1 MLNWIKWLVLGAI
14 ALVIL
19 ALGGVYL
26 TLYLSLPTLDGNEAT
41 SRIAAPVTLER
52 DNMGQGVI
60 TAQDKFD
67 AAYALGFAHGQDR
80 FFQMDLQRR
89 SASGRLSEWV
99 GDVALEIDKG
109 ARFHQFSQRAVK
121 VFDTLP
127 LPQQQLLIS
136 YSHGVNAAL
145 DEYTVPPFEYVAA
158 GLTLEPWQP
167 TDSIL
172 VAYSMYLD
180 LQGGQIEIDLAR
192 TALKE
197 TYGDDLYAFI
207 TQPSHHQ
214 AALDG
219 SIIPYSSAE
228 APVYPASL
236 GTPAMEPDDTLIKD
250 NAPLNKSAPLEDS
263 DITDANDEV
272 KNDAASEDNDAPTG
286 DLQSESASPETSASP
301 EEKTINKNSTSHEK
315 ADLPNEDDLIEE
327 RNSTEERNSVEEN
340 NSIEEIKP
348 TEENDPSKESMPIDA
363 AETPSVD
370 SANQESLP
378 NDGSTSTDETGSSET
393 KNSSKEAKT
402 SVTGST
408 SEIESATDNAD
419 ISEIENINTSDI
431 PKATDNTNS
440 ADTEKTKDKSNNS
453 DSDISSDSGSDGVS
467 VNTTDNG
474 GPRTEN
480 NTLSYYNAAELPD
493 IGSNNW
499 AVTGNL
505 TATGSGLL
513 ANDMHLGLRVPI
525 IWYRTQLN
533 YFDTKKT
540 DLKQTNLSQANSN
553 PFSSNQAGTNQV
565 NSNQAVSVTGVSL
578 PGLPGVIVG
587 TNNKVAWGFTNANL
601 DNLDWILL
609 SDDTPTKMV
618 DEVIVSKEVSHT
630 FQLEISQY
638 GPVKHLDGK
647 RYALN
652 WVAHHPFAVNLSIVD
667 LGTAN
672 TVHDAIAVG
681 KDIAI
686 PTQNMVI
693 VDDTG
698 SAAWLPGGAVMDRQQ
713 ASFTAINA
721 NDITP
726 ASYTPARSTNLPVVI
741 NPSSDRIWTANAR
754 VIAADD
760 IARLGDG
767 GYALGARSQQIRD
780 RLFEK
785 DTFNEN
791 DFYAIQLD
799 NHAQFLIPWQ
809 QLLSGLLL
817 NDNIEFKAD
826 LAYLRTWGE
835 CACEDSVGYTLVKH
849 FRKEVVS
856 QLFGKILAS
865 IDKQGVESRSLLR
878 GIEPAVWQLIHT
890 QPDSW
895 LPEGTGSFND
905 LLVDAYRRAK
915 HALLDKYSPIEANM
929 DDLRWGSVNALMVK
943 HPFSAQIPFVGH
955 KLNMD
960 KVEGFGDTY
969 MPAVQSPTFGASERF
984 FVSPGHLDDA
994 ILTLPGAQSGHP
1006 LSPFFK
1012 AGFED
1017 YATQAATPLLPGK
1030 LIHLR
1035 QWYPKDKE

>member
-14 ALVIL
+14 ALVVL
-19 ALGGVYL
+19 ALGGVYMAL
-26 TLYLSLPTLDGNEAT
+26 QLSLPTLDGNHAT
-41 SRIAAPVTLER
+41 SRITAPATLAR
-52 DNMGQGVI
+52 DNMGHAVI
-60 TAQDKFD
+60 NAQDKFD

-89 SASGRLSEWV
+89 SASGRLAEWV
-99 GDVALEIDKG
+99 GDVALEIDKN
-109 ARFHQFSQRAVK
+109 ARFHQFSKRAVK
-121 VFDTLP
+121 VFDSLP
-127 LPQQQLLIS
+127 LTQKQLLVS

-145 DEYTVPPFEYVAA
+145 DEYTVPPFEYIAA
-158 GLTLEPWQP
+158 GLTLSPWQP

-172 VAYSMYLD
+172 VAFSMYLD

-197 TYGDDLYAFI
+197 TYGTPLYNFI
-207 TQPSHHQ
+207 TQPSRYQ

-219 SIIPYSSAE
+219 SELALYHADVPPY
-228 APVYPASL
+228 PILP
-236 GTPAMEPDDTLIKD
+236 EPT
-250 NAPLNKSAPLEDS
+250 S
-263 DITDANDEV
+263 
-272 KNDAASEDNDAPTG
+272 
-286 DLQSESASPETSASP
+286 SESTPSEPVSPE
-301 EEKTINKNSTSHEK
+301 
-315 ADLPNEDDLIEE
+315 
-327 RNSTEERNSVEEN
+327 
-340 NSIEEIKP
+340 
-348 TEENDPSKESMPIDA
+348 PS
-363 AETPSVD
+363 
-370 SANQESLP
+370 
-378 NDGSTSTDETGSSET
+378 STD
-393 KNSSKEAKT
+393 
-402 SVTGST
+402 SVSGGDNIHSVAPITT
-408 SEIESATDNAD
+408 EISLQT
-419 ISEIENINTSDI
+419 
-431 PKATDNTNS
+431 
-440 ADTEKTKDKSNNS
+440 
-453 DSDISSDSGSDGVS
+453 
-467 VNTTDNG
+467 
-474 GPRTEN
+474 
-480 NTLSYYNAAELPD
+480 YNAEELPD

-533 YFDTKKT
+533 YKDAPRATISEAYQSP
-540 DLKQTNLSQANSN
+540 DVSGV
-553 PFSSNQAGTNQV
+553 SSSVT
-565 NSNQAVSVTGVSL
+565 SVSVTGVSL

-601 DNLDWILL
+601 DNLDWIALA
-609 SDDTPTKMV
+609 DDTPTQMV

-630 FQLEISQY
+630 YTLELSEY
-638 GPVKHLDGK
+638 GPVKHVNGK

-652 WVAHHPFAVNLSIVD
+652 WVAHHPFAVNLAIVN

-672 TVHDAIAVG
+672 TVDDAIEVG

-693 VDDTG
+693 VDDSG
-698 SAAWLPGGAVMDRQQ
+698 SAAWLPGGAVMNREQ
-713 ASFTAINA
+713 ASFTAIDENTV
-721 NDITP
+721 TP
-726 ASYTPARSTNLPVVI
+726 TAPTRTTNLPVVK
-741 NPSSDRIWTANAR
+741 NPSSNRIWTANAR
-754 VIAADD
+754 VISADD
-760 IARLGDG
+760 VARLGDG
-767 GYALGARSQQIRD
+767 GYALGARGQQIRD

-799 NHAQFLIPWQ
+799 NHAQFLLPWQ

-826 LAYLRTWGE
+826 LAYLRKWGE

-856 QLFGKILAS
+856 QLFGKILTS
-865 IDKQGVESRSLLR
+865 IDNQGVQSRSLLR

-895 LPEGTGSFND
+895 LPEGTESFDD

-915 HALLDKYSPIEANM
+915 HTLLDEYSPIEANM
-929 DDLRWGSVNALMVK
+929 EDLRWGSVNALTVK
-943 HPFSAQIPFVGH
+943 HPFSKQIPFVGH

-960 KVEGFGDTY
+960 TVEGFGDTY
-969 MPAVQSPTFGASERF
+969 MPAVQSATFGASERF

-1012 AGFED
+1012 TGFSD

-1030 LIHLR
+1030 IIHLR
-1035 QWYPKDKE
+1035 QWYPKDEG